1 MRDTRWKAR
10 LRASAVASA
19 LAALVAG
26 AVGAVGTGG
35 FGAPAA
41 AQDGTHTA
49 AVEPLRGERA
59 GAARRVHRALTAETL
74 TARRS
79 VSAAEPVFARE
90 ILKTGADG
98 RAVIELDDGAVLT
111 LGEDAV
117 VAIDRM
123 VWDPSARDGLAALT
137 VLHGAFRMVSGELGA
152 KGRVR
157 VETPIATIG
166 VRGTDFWGYQE
177 GGSLSV
183 VLLDDGRVEIETAG
197 GRIVLDEPRDGVTIT
212 DPAAPLPATPQRWGE
227 RRIAAAVET
236 IAFPQ

>member
-1 MRDTRWKAR
+1 MRWKGR
-10 LRASAVASA
+10 LRARAAVCA
-19 LAALVAG
+19 LAAVVAG
-26 AVGAVGTGG
+26 AAGPGG

-41 AQDGTHTA
+41 AQNGTQNGTQN
-49 AVEPLRGERA
+49 AVEQPRGERA
-59 GAARRVHRALTAETL
+59 GDAAKVYRTLTAETL

-79 VSAAEPVFARE
+79 VAAAEPVFARE

-98 RAVIELDDGAVLT
+98 RALVELDDGAVLT

-123 VWDPSARDGLAALT
+123 VWDPTARDGVAALT

-212 DPAAPLPATPQRWGE
+212 DPTAPLPGTPQRWGE

-236 IAFPQ
+236 VAFPQ